1 MQPFSL
7 ICKSCAARLKVT
19 KASAV
24 GQLLAC
30 PKCGTMLHVTPPEG
44 WSPPPSQSDS
54 QISAENLDEAA
65 VAGKGDF
72 EDIEDLLT
80 DALPG
85 SNPPHTP
92 AASHQQ
98 PAAKSAAPSAA
109 RKSTPAESS
118 QQNSDQLVRGPV
130 LPNEQ
135 WTGEGTRRRKTFSL
149 VLFGALATILLLAAV
164 CIAIVLNASSK
175 NNETVNTTD
184 PNPQPNPD
192 PVAVANDP
200 GG

>member
-92 AASHQQ
+92 
-98 PAAKSAAPSAA
+98 
-109 RKSTPAESS
+109 
-118 QQNSDQLVRGPV
+118 
-130 LPNEQ
+130 
-135 WTGEGTRRRKTFSL
+135 
-149 VLFGALATILLLAAV
+149 
-164 CIAIVLNASSK
+164 
-175 NNETVNTTD
+175 
-184 PNPQPNPD
+184 
-192 PVAVANDP
+192 
-200 GG
+200 